1 MSILRPVWKIFFAAA
16 GWKVL
21 NPFPQVPKA
30 VIAVGPHTSWQD
42 ILIGMATRSITRM
55 NNAHYLGKKE
65 LFDGPFGWLFRWTGG
80 VPVDRAHKLNM
91 VEQVTQV
98 FQEHEHF
105 LLAIA
110 PEGTR
115 KKVDRLKTGFYHI
128 ARSAGVPI
136 ILSAIDYSK
145 KAVWFSE
152 PFRPTG
158 DEQADLKKVM
168 EFYRGVRG
176 KNPDYDMRHLGDEA
190 TS

>member
-1 MSILRPVWKIFFAAA
+1 MSITRSAWNILFKAI

-21 NPFPQVPKA
+21 NPFPDVPKA

-42 ILIGMATRSITRM
+42 ILLGMGARSISRM

-65 LFDGPFGWLFRWTGG
+65 LFDGPFGWFFRVTGG
-80 VPVDRAHKLNM
+80 VPVDRHHKLNM
-91 VEQVTQV
+91 VEQVTEL
-98 FQEHEHF
+98 FHAHEHF

-136 ILSAIDYSK
+136 ILSAIDFGK
-145 KAVWFSE
+145 KAVWYSE
-152 PFRPTG
+152 PFYPTG
-158 DEQADLKKVM
+158 NEQADLEKVLD
-168 EFYRGVRG
+168 FYRGVRG
-176 KNPDYDMRHLGDEA
+176 KDPERDMRHL
-190 TS
+190 